1 MSVILLPEA
10 EILRVNEKKKISPN
24 NKIIGIQIHLDT
36 LFDSK
41 NKKKIK

>member
-1 MSVILLPEA
+1 MSVILLSKA
-10 EILRVNEKKKISPN
+10 KILRVNERKKRSPN
-24 NKIIGIQIHLDT
+24 NKIIGVQVHLDT